1 MYRVTAEKSRHSF
14 VSLYDCFHI
23 RLRPVCA
30 FEKEVILALAA
41 AWKTIVVT
49 AGENGT

>member
-14 VSLYDCFHI
+14 VFVYDCFHI

-30 FEKEVILALAA
+30 FEKEVILALAV
-41 AWKTIVVT
+41 WKTIVVT